1 MNLQSDNIS
10 IFPAARRYD
19 KAKESRLFKEK
30 SVITLINNLIDS
42 DGFVI
47 TSTIASEGQFQ
58 FNVYGYYICINNLS
72 NLTSSFADK
81 DNIYAVLDIDNA
93 DNNYPEL
100 LGDNGLIGDNQ
111 PQYKGISFVDTV
123 PTGENIHYLKILE
136 KKDDSWEI
144 PTDSKIKFNANSI
157 NIKINGG
164 EI

>member
-19 KAKESRLFKEK
+19 KAEESRLFKEK

-42 DGFVI
+42 EGFVI
-47 TSTIASEGQFQ
+47 TSTLDTNGPFQ
-58 FNVYGYYICINNLS
+58 FNVYGYYVCISNLS
-72 NLTSSFADK
+72 NLTNSFND
-81 DNIYAVLDIDNA
+81 DDSIYAILNIDNV

-100 LGDNGLIGDNQ
+100 LGDNEPIGDNQ
-111 PQYKGISFVDTV
+111 SQYDGISFVNEE

-136 KKDDSWEI
+136 KKDNSWEI

>member
-19 KAKESRLFKEK
+19 KAEESRLFKEK

-47 TSTIASEGQFQ
+47 TSTIASEGPFQ

-81 DNIYAVLDIDNA
+81 DNIYAVLDIDNE

-100 LGDNGLIGDNQ
+100 LGDNELIGDNQ
-111 PQYKGISFVDTV
+111 SQYAGISFVDTV